1 MSKFTSSYDVDNRYR
16 FYKSLNPETDIS
28 VDRRGV
34 RPGVDNATS
43 KSFLKRFANNL
54 NENGIYIIE
63 DVHRKPSN
71 IIKFYNFFKK

>member
-1 MSKFTSSYDVDNRYR
+1 MRKLTSSYDVDNRYR

-34 RPGVDNATS
+34 RPGVDNATG

-54 NENGIYIIE
+54 NENGFPRPARLKDQE
-63 DVHRKPSN
+63 FPRDN
-71 IIKFYNFFKK
+71 